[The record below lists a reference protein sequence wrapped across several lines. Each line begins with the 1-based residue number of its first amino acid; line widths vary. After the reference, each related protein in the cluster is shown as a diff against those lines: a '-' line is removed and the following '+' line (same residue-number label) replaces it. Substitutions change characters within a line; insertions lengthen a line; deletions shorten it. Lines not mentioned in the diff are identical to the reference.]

1 MNRRTFIGS
10 AATAATT
17 AAILK
22 NGDRSVVTTSANQDL
37 GKVFAPNRIAVST
50 YSFFT
55 FKDGSK
61 LTIPRCSGKAWFRRR
76 RATVGTDERYV

>member
-37 GKVFAPNRIAVST
+37 GKVFVS
-50 YSFFT
+50 
-55 FKDGSK
+55 D
-61 LTIPRCSGKAWFRRR
+61 RRFDLF
-76 RATVGTDERYV
+76 VFYF